1 MQSCRTYTIHP
12 QEIFDMKTRTS
23 LIVSL
28 SSACLILVGSQL
40 SGAQSPSAGTDS
52 AAVDS
57 HVTAELVP
65 AEVELNKTLDARKDQ
80 PGSLFEARLDG
91 TVHLKDGTELP
102 NGTILVGKVATDQ
115 MNSNGTSRLALQF
128 TEAKLKDGKTI
139 PIEATIVGI
148 SGPSESYD
156 GSSNYTGPLPWNGT
170 SLKYDDIDVLSH
182 VDLHSTIGGM
192 NSGTL
197 VATDKSDMKLRTG
210 SRMSLALGEE
220 NSN

>member
-1 MQSCRTYTIHP
+1 
-12 QEIFDMKTRTS
+12 MKTRTS

-40 SGAQSPSAGTDS
+40 SRAQGPSASSDS
-52 AAVDS
+52 AAADS
-57 HVTAELVP
+57 QVTAGLVP

-80 PGSLFEARLDG
+80 PGSEFEARLDG
-91 TVHLKDGTELP
+91 TVHLKSGIELP
-102 NGTILVGKVATDQ
+102 HGTVLVGQVTTDQ

-128 TEAKLKDGKTI
+128 TEGKLKDGKTI

-148 SGPSESYD
+148 TGPSEPYD
-156 GSSNYTGPLPWNGT
+156 SSSGDTGPLPWNGT
-170 SLKYDDIDVLSH
+170 TVNFDDISVLSH

-210 SRMSLALGEE
+210 SRMSLALGEK
-220 NSN
+220 SSD